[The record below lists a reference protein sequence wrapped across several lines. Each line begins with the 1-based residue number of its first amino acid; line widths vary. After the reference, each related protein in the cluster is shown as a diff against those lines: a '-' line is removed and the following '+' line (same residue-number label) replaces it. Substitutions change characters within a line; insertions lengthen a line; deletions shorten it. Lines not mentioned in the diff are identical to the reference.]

1 MSKNE
6 SKQSYYYYP
15 DTAYIDIDIDYTE
28 FNQKKNRPQKF
39 ITKFNKIDLSKCS
52 KDLKQYLL
60 KKLKQRRRVFRKWSK
75 AEQYNLDSKDGYY
88 IALSQLSAKV
98 NQIIDT
104 DIDHINAKKRG
115 MSRLANFYDRDST
128 GIEKKRDYYDE
139 WDKVLTQAIRK
150 LGGE

>member
-15 DTAYIDIDIDYTE
+15 DTAYLDIDYSNFNTYKNQPHKFIKA
-28 FNQKKNRPQKF
+28 FNQ
-39 ITKFNKIDLSKCS
+39 IDLSKCS
-52 KDLKQYLL
+52 RDLKQYLL
-60 KKLKQRRRVFRKWSK
+60 KKLKQRRRMFRKLSK
-75 AEQYNLDSKDGYY
+75 AGQYSDDLANEFY

-115 MSRLANFYDRDST
+115 MSRLANHWDRVST
-128 GIEKKRDYYDE
+128 ACEKARDYYDE

>member
-15 DTAYIDIDIDYTE
+15 DTAYIDIDYTE
-28 FNQKKNRPQKF
+28 MNQKKNRPQKF

-60 KKLKQRRRVFRKWSK
+60 KKLKQRRRTIRKWSK
-75 AEQYNLDSKDGYY
+75 AFQYGMELWNGYY

-115 MSRLANFYDRDST
+115 MSRLANYCDRYST
-128 GIEKKRDYYDE
+128 FGEKNRDYYDE